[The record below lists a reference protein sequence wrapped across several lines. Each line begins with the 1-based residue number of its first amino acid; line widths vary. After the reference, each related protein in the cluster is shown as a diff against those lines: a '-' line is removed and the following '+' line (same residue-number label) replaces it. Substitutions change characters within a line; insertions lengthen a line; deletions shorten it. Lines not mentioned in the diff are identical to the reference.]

1 MMRYDDALLNAGT
14 IFEWLCFRRR
24 KQHFICWSAC
34 GMPRCVRIGHAP
46 GLVLRNEGP
55 QVSLYAC
62 NGFRVVDLQPTR
74 YLGHLPVKLYTLMVS
89 KHSQSLYM
97 SSMSSIGLP
106 IASSAIAP
114 SFSFSFSFLD
124 LPLYS
129 YCSKSYYLK
138 LPVGMQHFMVVAEQ
152 SRCVDGQTVSI

>member
-1 MMRYDDALLNAGT
+1 MMRYDDALLIAGT

-24 KQHFICWSAC
+24 KQLFICWLAC
-34 GMPRCVRIGHAP
+34 GMPQCVRIGHAAGP
-46 GLVLRNEGP
+46 VLRNEGP

-74 YLGHLPVKLYTLMVS
+74 YLGCLPVKLYTLMVS
-89 KHSQSLYM
+89 KHSQSLCM

-106 IASSAIAP
+106 IASSAISP
-114 SFSFSFSFLD
+114 SFSFSFSV

-138 LPVGMQHFMVVAEQ
+138 LPVGMQHFMVVPEQ
-152 SRCVDGQTVSI
+152 SRCVDGQTVSM